1 MGTILIQVNYQARDQ
16 WAGAVQSKP
25 DRLHAP
31 FIHIFALLTRGT
43 GGVWKIKHQAVRM
56 VSQHHT
62 RLHGLAQCDLNL
74 KIGANAED
82 IESLNLGR
90 RGSAVLGGSQRHQQQ
105 KGSEFE
111 RELHLLSRRA
121 VVLFADP

>member
-1 MGTILIQVNYQARDQ
+1 MGTILIQINYQSRDQ

-25 DRLHAP
+25 NRLYAP
-31 FIHIFALLTRGT
+31 FIHIFTLLARVR

-82 IESLNLGR
+82 IESLNR
-90 RGSAVLGGSQRHQQQ
+90 STRGSAVLGGSQRHQQQ
-105 KGSEFE
+105 KGSEF
-111 RELHLLSRRA
+111 
-121 VVLFADP
+121 